1 MSTAILTVAPAGT
14 WQLDPVHSHVG
25 FEVDYL
31 GGSFKGAL
39 RKVEAQLARDDRG
52 ATLEGVA
59 EVSSVDVKDEN
70 LAGHLLAPDFF
81 DAERHPQLR
90 FSAEQIA
97 LDGEVVTVDGEI
109 TIKGV
114 TKPVTVTGTA
124 VAPVTDYLGN
134 ERIGL
139 KVEATVDRT
148 EFGVDW
154 NAQLPSGDQALSNDV
169 RIAAEL
175 YFVKAA

>member
-1 MSTAILTVAPAGT
+1 MSTQILTVAPAGT

-25 FEVDYL
+25 FEIGYL
-31 GGSFKGAL
+31 GGAFKGEFQ
-39 RKVEAQLARDDRG
+39 KVAAKLTQDDLGAR
-52 ATLEGVA
+52 LEGVA
-59 EVSSVDVKDEN
+59 EVGSVDVKDEN
-70 LAGHLLAPDFF
+70 LAAHLLAPDFF

-90 FSAEQIA
+90 FSAEQMA

-124 VAPVTDYLGN
+124 VAPVTDYTGN

-139 KVEATVDRT
+139 QVETTIDRT

-154 NAQLPSGDQALSNDV
+154 NAQLPSGEQALSNDV
-169 RIAAEL
+169 KVTAQL
-175 YFVKAA
+175 FFVKAE